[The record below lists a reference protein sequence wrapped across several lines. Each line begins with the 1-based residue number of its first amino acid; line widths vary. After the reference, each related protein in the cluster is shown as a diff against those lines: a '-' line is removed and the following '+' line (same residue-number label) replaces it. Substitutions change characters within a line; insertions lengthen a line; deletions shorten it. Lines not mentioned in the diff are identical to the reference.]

1 LAAGKFPE
9 ATAALHRALGLDP
22 KRAHVVDRFTEVAR
36 RQHAATA
43 TLPAANREADIIES
57 HTVA

>member
-1 LAAGKFPE
+1 
-9 ATAALHRALGLDP
+9 LHRALDLDP
-22 KRAHVVDRFTEVAR
+22 KRAHVVDRFTEVAW

>member
-1 LAAGKFPE
+1 
-9 ATAALHRALGLDP
+9 LHRVLDLDP
-22 KRAHVVDRFTEVAR
+22 KRAHVVDRFTEVAW

-43 TLPAANREADIIES
+43 TLPAANREADISER